1 MRVRRWLLPT
11 LARRL
16 VTALLL
22 AMGLLAA
29 LILIQDQLDLQR
41 DMGTGVRGLAL
52 DWAAG
57 LDALDDPQQAAKL
70 VAAQARRANALRR
83 RSELIPGDLVVQLF
97 DAKGHLL
104 YASAPADAISKP
116 GLGEQMLA
124 GRKHWTYR
132 HDSEH
137 WSLQLAEPSLSSTR
151 LLGFSSWEL
160 SKQLLIAFPL
170 MLLPLWLAVRS
181 GLKPLRRLTNR
192 INKLDLNRQV
202 EPLGL
207 DLRYAELQPLASA
220 FDTLLLRLRERL
232 QREQAFVHDAAH
244 ELRTPLAVVAAQA
257 HALVHA
263 QSEPTRAQASAA
275 LMQAIARSAHL
286 SQQLLESATLDQA
299 GTKPTEPFD
308 LAALCTQLLTQQSAL
323 ARERGIDISLDAPPH
338 LLLSIDRLA
347 FQSILQ
353 NLLDNALRYVPRGGQ
368 VEVVLQCDEAGLRL
382 RVADDGPGIPI
393 ADREQAFE
401 RFWRGKG
408 HDQSGTGLGLAI
420 VRQAA
425 QLLGGQLKL
434 TDGLAQRGLCVE
446 LQLPAAVLGIPWVST
461 SNNDRVNPD
470 SHLEEELEDK
480 DKDQSDRHRPGT
492 DSRVHDHGLGR

>member
-1 MRVRRWLLPT
+1 MRRWLRPT

-22 AMGLLAA
+22 AIVLLAT
-29 LILIQDQLDLQR
+29 LVLVQDQLDLQR

-57 LDALDDPQQAAKL
+57 LDALDDPLQAAKL
-70 VAAQARRANALRR
+70 AAAQTSRANELRR
-83 RSELIPGDLVVQLF
+83 RSALIPGDLVVQLL
-97 DAKGHLL
+97 DAQGQLL
-104 YASAPADAISKP
+104 FASATADIISKP
-116 GLGEQMLA
+116 GLSEQELA
-124 GRKHWTYR
+124 GRKYWTYR
-132 HDSEH
+132 HDGEH
-137 WSLQLAEPSLSSTR
+137 WSLRVAEPALSSTS

-160 SKQLLIAFPL
+160 SKQLLLAFPL

-192 INKLDLNRQV
+192 IDQLDLNRQV

-207 DLRYAELQPLASA
+207 DLRYAELQPLAGA
-220 FDTLLLRLRERL
+220 FDTLLMRLRERL

-263 QSEPTRAQASAA
+263 KSEPARAQASAA
-275 LMQAIARSAHL
+275 LMQAISRSAHL
-286 SQQLLESATLDQA
+286 SRQLLESAALDQA
-299 GTKPTEPFD
+299 GSRPNEPFD

-323 ARERGIDISLDAPPH
+323 ARERGIEIGLDAPPH
-338 LLLSIDRLA
+338 LSLGIDRLA

-368 VEVVLQCDEAGLRL
+368 VEVVLQRDGEGLRL
-382 RVADDGPGIPI
+382 SVADDGPGIP
-393 ADREQAFE
+393 ASDREQVFE

-408 HDQSGTGLGLAI
+408 HDQPGTGLGLAI

-425 QLLGGQLKL
+425 QRLGGDVTLASGLK
-434 TDGLAQRGLCVE
+434 QRGLRVE
-446 LQLPAAVLGIPWVST
+446 LRLPPAVLGISWVSP
-461 SNNDRVNPD
+461 SNNDRVTPD

-480 DKDQSDRHRPGT
+480 DKDEGDRHRPGT
-492 DSRVHDHGLGR
+492 GSLAHHRGLGR